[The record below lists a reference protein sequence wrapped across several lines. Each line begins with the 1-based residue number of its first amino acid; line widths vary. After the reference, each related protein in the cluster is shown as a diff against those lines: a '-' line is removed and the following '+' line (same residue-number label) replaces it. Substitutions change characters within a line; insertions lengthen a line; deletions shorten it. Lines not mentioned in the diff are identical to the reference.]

1 MHCREEVEFF
11 AIVAKPK
18 VEQRPYRNAIQALI
32 GTPTAAVH
40 SSTRVAASRAVAG
53 DVAKI
58 MYADHLVEKTKMLSV
73 FRLVSV
79 DPVAETIVAT
89 VELLEEER
97 KHYDVKLC
105 VYEQTIMAVLS
116 EIVVLPV
123 STVYNSYQN

>member
-1 MHCREEVEFF
+1 MHCREEVGCF

-18 VEQRPYRNAIQALI
+18 VEQQTYQNAIQALI
-32 GTPTAAVH
+32 ETPTAAVH
-40 SSTRVAASRAVAG
+40 SSTRVVALKAVAG

-58 MYADHLVEKTKMLSV
+58 MYADHLVETTKMLSV

-79 DPVAETIVAT
+79 DPAAETIVAT

-105 VYEQTIMAVLS
+105 VVYEQTMTILC
-116 EIVVLPV
+116 EIVVLP
-123 STVYNSYQN
+123 SQFSL